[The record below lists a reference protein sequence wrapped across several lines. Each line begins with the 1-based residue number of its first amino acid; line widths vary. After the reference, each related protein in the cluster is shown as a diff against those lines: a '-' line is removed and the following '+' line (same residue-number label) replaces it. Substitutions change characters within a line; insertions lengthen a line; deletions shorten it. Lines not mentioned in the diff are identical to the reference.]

1 MKTYEKIRQAREQK
15 TWSQELMAEK
25 LEMSPSGYAKIERGE
40 SSISLPR
47 LEQISE
53 ILEIDIV
60 DLLDDKGGNIVYQ
73 QANIGDN
80 NNGISFYANS
90 SENLSNEIEKLQLI
104 VSYQKELLAQKDKEI
119 IMQAELLELYKNKD

>member
-40 SSISLPR
+40 STISLPR
-47 LEQISE
+47 LGQISE
-53 ILEIDIV
+53 VLEIDIV
-60 DLLDDKGGNIVYQ
+60 DLLDDKGNHIVYQ

-80 NNGISFYANS
+80 NNGINFYANS
-90 SENLSNEIEKLQLI
+90 NESLKNEIEKLLLI
-104 VSYQKELLAQKDKEI
+104 INHQKELLIQKDREI
-119 IMQAELLELYKNKD
+119 MMQAELLEFYKNKP

>member
-1 MKTYEKIRQAREQK
+1 MKTHEKIRQAREQK

-40 SSISLPR
+40 SNISLPR

-53 ILEIDIV
+53 ILEINVV
-60 DLLDDKGGNIVYQ
+60 DLLDDKSGNIVYQ

-80 NNGISFYANS
+80 NNGISFYANTNES
-90 SENLSNEIEKLQLI
+90 LVNEIEKLRLI
-104 VSYQKELLAQKDKEI
+104 INHQKELLIQKDREI
-119 IMQAELLELYKNKD
+119 MMQAELLEFYKNKP